1 MHQEL
6 EREGRLS
13 LEVPNIQSSQSH
25 SKWSQQSVIEART
38 DNGLE
43 GQVKKVGCYSMG
55 DGVATEA
62 SWTGEGRTGFKY
74 SYLFVSHFMVNRW
87 GKNGN
92 RDRLYFLSLQNHCGW

>member
-6 EREGRLS
+6 EREVRLS

-25 SKWSQQSVIEART
+25 SKWSQQSVIEVRT

-43 GQVKKVGCYSMG
+43 DKVGCYSMG

-62 SWTGEGRTGFKY
+62 SWTGKARTRFKC
-74 SYLFVSHFMVNRW
+74 SYLFVSHFMVNR
-87 GKNGN
+87 
-92 RDRLYFLSLQNHCGW
+92 

>member
-6 EREGRLS
+6 EREVRLS

-43 GQVKKVGCYSMG
+43 DKVGCYSMG
-55 DGVATEA
+55 DGVATRPPEQ
-62 SWTGEGRTGFKY
+62 GRPEPDLSVHIC
-74 SYLFVSHFMVNRW
+74 SYLTSW
-87 GKNGN
+87 
-92 RDRLYFLSLQNHCGW
+92 